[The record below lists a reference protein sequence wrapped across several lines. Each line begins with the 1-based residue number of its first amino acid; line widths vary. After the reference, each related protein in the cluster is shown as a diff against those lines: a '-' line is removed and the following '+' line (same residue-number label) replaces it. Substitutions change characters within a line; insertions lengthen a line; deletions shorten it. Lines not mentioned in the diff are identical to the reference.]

1 MRRFYWLFVLS
12 ITVFL
17 VAACNSTPATV
28 QAPAAG
34 PPFRTTASIK
44 DIMDSLVDPAADVLW
59 ESVATIVSAK
69 GTEERRPRTDEE
81 WANVRRNAI
90 RLLEATNLLVME
102 GRHVA
107 KPGEKSENPGIELE
121 PEQMEKL
128 INDDRATFIKFAQGL
143 HDAAMPA
150 LKSIDDR
157 NADGFL
163 DAGELIDNACE
174 NCHLKYWYPN
184 TAQAEAAKKSGAA
197 NPKK

>member
-1 MRRFYWLFVLS
+1 MRRFHCLFLL
-12 ITVFL
+12 TAAVFII
-17 VAACNSTPATV
+17 AACNKAQP
-28 QAPAAG
+28 APAAPAG
-34 PPFRTTASIK
+34 PPFRPTASIK
-44 DIMDSLVDPAADVLW
+44 DIMDSLVDPSADVLW

-81 WANVRRNAI
+81 WATVRRNAV
-90 RLLEATNLLVME
+90 RLVEATNLLIMD

-128 INDDRATFIKFAQGL
+128 INDDRPAFIKFAQGL

-150 LKSIDDR
+150 LTAIEAK
-157 NADGFL
+157 NAEGLL

-184 TAQAEAAKKSGAA
+184 TAQAAEAQKKGTAS
-197 NPKK
+197 PRKQ